1 MLSAAYAL
9 IGIGQEDGQTTVR
22 DDLFE
27 AKGELKV
34 QSLRIGESTW
44 TRDAKVEAER

>member
-9 IGIGQEDGQTTVR
+9 LGVGQKDGRVALR

-27 AKGELKV
+27 PKGELKV

-44 TRDAKVEAER
+44 TGDGKR

>member
-9 IGIGQEDGQTTVR
+9 LGIGQEGGRIVLR
-22 DDLFE
+22 EDLFE

-34 QSLRIGESTW
+34 RSLRIGEATW
-44 TRDAKVEAER
+44 APDGKR

>member
-1 MLSAAYAL
+1 MGVGQQDGRVAL
-9 IGIGQEDGQTTVR
+9 R

-34 QSLRIGESTW
+34 LSLRIGDKTW
-44 TRDAKVEAER
+44 TPDGKR

>member
-1 MLSAAYAL
+1 MPCWGWSSRTADVVLS
-9 IGIGQEDGQTTVR
+9 

-34 QSLRIGESTW
+34 QSLRIGERVW
-44 TRDAKVEAER
+44 TPEGKR

>member
-9 IGIGQEDGQTTVR
+9 LGVAQQDGGVALR

-34 QSLRIGESTW
+34 QSLRIGETTW
-44 TRDAKVEAER
+44 TPEGKR

>member
-9 IGIGQEDGQTTVR
+9 LGIEQRGGKLMLR

-34 QSLRIGESTW
+34 QSLRVGEATW
-44 TRDAKVEAER
+44 TAEGKR

>member
-9 IGIGQEDGQTTVR
+9 LGVGQKDGRVALR

-34 QSLRIGESTW
+34 QSLRIGDKTW
-44 TRDAKVEAER
+44 IADGKP

>member
-9 IGIGQEDGQTTVR
+9 LGIGQQDGRVALR

-34 QSLRIGESTW
+34 QSLRIGETTW
-44 TRDAKVEAER
+44 TADGKG

>member
-1 MLSAAYAL
+1 L
-9 IGIGQEDGQTTVR
+9 GVGQQDGRVVLR

-34 QSLRIGESTW
+34 QSLRIGATTW
-44 TRDAKVEAER
+44 TPDGER

>member
-9 IGIGQEDGQTTVR
+9 LGVGQKGGQVELR

-34 QSLRIGESTW
+34 RSLRIGETTW
-44 TRDAKVEAER
+44 TPDRKR

>member
-1 MLSAAYAL
+1 M
-9 IGIGQEDGQTTVR
+9 R

-34 QSLRIGESTW
+34 QSLRIGELTW
-44 TRDAKVEAER
+44 TPDGKR

>member
-9 IGIGQEDGQTTVR
+9 LGIVQKDGRIDVR

-27 AKGELKV
+27 PKGELRV
-34 QSLRIGESTW
+34 ESLRVGDQVWHRSG
-44 TRDAKVEAER
+44 DS

>member
-9 IGIGQEDGQTTVR
+9 LGVEQQDGRIAAR

-34 QSLRIGESTW
+34 QSLRIGERVW
-44 TRDAKVEAER
+44 TPDGKR